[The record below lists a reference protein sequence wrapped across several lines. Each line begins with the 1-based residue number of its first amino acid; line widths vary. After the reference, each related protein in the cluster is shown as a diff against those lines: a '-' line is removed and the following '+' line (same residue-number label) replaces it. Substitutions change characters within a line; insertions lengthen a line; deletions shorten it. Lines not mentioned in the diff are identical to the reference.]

1 MKFIYKILLI
11 FTVIGLVS
19 CDGEDSGG
27 RKPVYVKPSVDK
39 NGRVRKGHV
48 RMPVSTKK
56 NAVKSQNKSK
66 YYYQTRGKYRGKSK
80 KD

>member
-1 MKFIYKILLI
+1 MKLVYKILL
-11 FTVIGLVS
+11 FVVVIGFGS

-39 NGRVRKGHV
+39 NWRVRKGHV

-56 NAVKSQNKSK
+56 NAVKNQNKSK
-66 YYYQTRGKYRGKSK
+66 YYYQTRGKYERKSK
-80 KD
+80 N

>member
-1 MKFIYKILLI
+1 MSKILYILVIFLI
-11 FTVIGLVS
+11 STSIIS
-19 CDGEDSGG
+19 CDGEDTGG

-39 NGRVRKGHV
+39 NGRVRKGHM

-66 YYYQTRGKYRGKSK
+66 YYYKTRGKYRKKSK
-80 KD
+80 N

>member
-1 MKFIYKILLI
+1 MSKILYILVIFLI
-11 FTVIGLVS
+11 STSIIS
-19 CDGEDSGG
+19 CDGEDTGG

-39 NGRVRKGHV
+39 NGRVRKGYM

-66 YYYQTRGKYRGKSK
+66 YYYKTRGKYRKKSK
-80 KD
+80 N

>member
-1 MKFIYKILLI
+1 MSKILYILVIFLI
-11 FTVIGLVS
+11 STSIIS
-19 CDGEDSGG
+19 CDGEDTGG

-39 NGRVRKGHV
+39 NGRVRKGHM

-66 YYYQTRGKYRGKSK
+66 YYYKTRGKYRKKSN
-80 KD
+80 

>member
-1 MKFIYKILLI
+1 MKLVYKILL
-11 FTVIGLVS
+11 FVVIIGFGS
-19 CDGEDSGG
+19 CDGEDGGG

-56 NAVKSQNKSK
+56 NAVKNQNKSK
-66 YYYQTRGKYRGKSK
+66 YYYQTRGKYRGNK
-80 KD
+80 